1 MKKPACVRSPAPA
14 LVVATPLAVGAEVEA
29 GAPVLV
35 LESMKMET
43 VLRAPFKALVKE
55 CLVSV
60 GSHVETS
67 APLLKLEP
75 IGSDGGTEAGDAPGA
90 GFADLDLP
98 AEPGEMSAAA
108 RTRRG
113 QEILRSLL
121 LGFDGDLLDEG
132 QILDDYLATRQVAS
146 ADGHSPV
153 AGELELIEIFADLAE
168 LARDRPVREDGDS
181 DGHVHSPHEHFH
193 SYLQCLDVERAGLPE
208 EFKAKLAR
216 VLRHYG
222 VTELER
228 SPELEAAVSR
238 IFLALRPAS
247 VGATVIAALLR
258 AWLREPPPDV
268 LLHENASLALERLV
282 VAAQV
287 RFPLLDDL
295 ARCVV
300 FTWFAQPLLRR
311 NRARAYVRV
320 REHLRYLDAHPD
332 TADRAERVAEM
343 VRSTEPLMRL
353 LGQRLI
359 RGRLDNAVMLEV
371 LTRRYYG
378 NRGFTAVR
386 SSQFADCTLVVAERA
401 DSRLVSAAA
410 TFDALGSALR
420 RLTELSGEGPV
431 DADVYLA
438 WEQQPDNFDATA
450 AALHEIIGEY
460 RLSGQIRRLVV
471 TVAGSHGAVMHHH
484 FTFRPSGTGLAE
496 DRLIR
501 GIHPQIAER
510 MRLDRLSE
518 FDLTR
523 LPSVDEEVYLFQAL
537 ARKNPSDTRL
547 FAFAQVRDLPELRD
561 YDGRLVT
568 LPTVE
573 AAIEACLNSIR
584 NATSWQEAGHGAAAR
599 AAARHGANGIVIYV
613 WPTSGTLR
621 ADLETIVGRVLPT
634 MAGAGLGE
642 VLIIARQRDGQTG
655 KLAKIALRGAFD
667 AVGGTTLTVGEP
679 PDEPVEPLDD
689 YRQKVLRAARRGYV
703 YPYELTGLLAGVGGL
718 VRPSHGWR
726 SPPRGEK

>member
-1 MKKPACVRSPAPA
+1 M
-14 LVVATPLAVGAEVEA
+14 T
-29 GAPVLV
+29 
-35 LESMKMET
+35 
-43 VLRAPFKALVKE
+43 
-55 CLVSV
+55 
-60 GSHVETS
+60 
-67 APLLKLEP
+67 
-75 IGSDGGTEAGDAPGA
+75 
-90 GFADLDLP
+90 
-98 AEPGEMSAAA
+98 AAA

-121 LGFDGDLLDEG
+121 LGFDGDLLDES
-132 QILDDYLATRQVAS
+132 QILDDYLATRPAAS
-146 ADGHSPV
+146 PDEHSPV
-153 AGELELIEIFADLAE
+153 AGELELIEIFADQAE
-168 LARDRPVREDGDS
+168 LARDRPGREDGDS

-193 SYLQCLDVERAGLPE
+193 SYLQCLDVERAGLPA

-228 SPELEAAVSR
+228 SSELEAAVSR

-247 VGATVIAALLR
+247 AGPTVIAALLR

-268 LLHENASLALERLV
+268 LLHESASLALERL

-287 RFPLLDDL
+287 RFPLLSDL

-332 TADRAERVAEM
+332 AADRAEHVAAM

-378 NRGFTAVR
+378 SKGFTAVR

-401 DSRLVSAAA
+401 DSRLVCAAA

-420 RLTELSGEGPV
+420 RLAEASGEGPV
-431 DADVYLA
+431 DADIYLA
-438 WEQQPDNFDATA
+438 WEQQPDNVDATA

-460 RLSGQIRRLVV
+460 RLSGQLRRLVV
-471 TVAGSHGAVMHHH
+471 TVAGSHGAVMHRH

-501 GIHPQIAER
+501 GLHPDIARR
-510 MRLDRLSE
+510 MRLDLLSE

-523 LPSVDEEVYLFQAL
+523 LPSVDEEVYLFQAR
-537 ARKNPSDTRL
+537 AQKNPSDTRL

-561 YDGRLVT
+561 GDGRLVT

-573 AAIEACLNSIR
+573 AVIEACLNSIR
-584 NATSWQEAGHGAAAR
+584 NATSWPEAGRGAAAR
-599 AAARHGANGIVIYV
+599 PGASGQHGANGIVIYV
-613 WPTSGTLR
+613 WPTSGTIR
-621 ADLETIVGRVLPT
+621 ADLETIAGRVLPT

-642 VLIIARQRDGQTG
+642 VLIIARERDGQTG
-655 KLAKIALRGAFD
+655 KLAKIA
-667 AVGGTTLTVGEP
+667 
-679 PDEPVEPLDD
+679 
-689 YRQKVLRAARRGYV
+689 AARRV
-703 YPYELTGLLAGVGGL
+703 RRRRRQHADRRRAAGRARRTAGRLPAEGAARRAPQLRLPVRADRPAGRPGGQF
-718 VRPSHGWR
+718 HGA
-726 SPPRGEK
+726 